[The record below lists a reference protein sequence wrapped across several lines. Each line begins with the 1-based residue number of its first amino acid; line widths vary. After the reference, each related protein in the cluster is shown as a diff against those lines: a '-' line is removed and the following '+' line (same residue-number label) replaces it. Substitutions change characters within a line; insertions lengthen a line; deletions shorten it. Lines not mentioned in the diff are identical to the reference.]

1 MKRII
6 LTALLL
12 ISLSLSAAAAS
23 YAITGRVVDDEGEPE
38 AFATLRLF
46 NASDTAK
53 AVTTGVTTDDG
64 IVKLTVATTG
74 EYILR
79 ISSVGRTDIRKEIS
93 VSSPVTDLG
102 TLIITT
108 NENLLSEVTVTAA
121 RPLVSKEID
130 RIGYDVQADEESRT
144 STLDE
149 TLRKVPLVSVDD
161 DGTIKVKGSSNFKIY
176 RNGKPNN
183 SFTNNAKDIFKA
195 IPASMIKKI
204 EVITEPGARE
214 DAEGVGAIL
223 NIVTMEAVSM
233 KGVMG
238 NVGIEASR
246 RNEIPGANLWL
257 SSQINKVTFSAYG
270 GYNRIAKGAS
280 RQRSVSEGTYEGTG
294 NMLRSESNSHSSGWV
309 NYFGLDGSYE
319 LDSLNLFTA
328 EFGGFSYTVNSFQ
341 SGVNSLLAYGSPIYS
356 YTSTSRINPM
366 SYLDFNGGLNYQ
378 RSTRRKGEQ
387 ITLSYLISTTNQRN
401 NSETEYTDAVN
412 MPVPYDGI
420 LSDFRLKFL
429 EQTAQADWSRVY
441 ADIHTLD
448 LGLKYIHRRNRSRT
462 NQDYLGI
469 NDIRYI
475 NFTHTTQVAAAYAD
489 YRLSLGRFGFRAGLR
504 YEYSRLSAKY
514 ADGSEPSFSSNLNDW
529 VPNAA
534 VSYSINDANTLK
546 LSYGTRIARPGIDYL
561 NPAVNESPN
570 STSQGNPR
578 LESGRNTS
586 LSLNYNLIGRKVNL
600 DFSAGYSFNNND
612 VVEVMTVRD
621 DHTYSSYA
629 NAGHNKSVNL
639 GLYFQWTVTSKT
651 NFMLNADATYEHFA
665 NPSLNITNGG
675 WSAFF
680 FANLT
685 QRLPWKLRAQGSV
698 MYWYGSTQ
706 GLYYNF
712 RSLGNVNYKL
722 SLQRSFLKEDR
733 LTVNLYVRNP
743 FHSKHPRFR
752 SSTVNSDFRNASYT
766 FRHQITDFGISISY
780 RFGSLNA
787 QVKKTAKTIQNDD
800 LSGRHSG
807 GGGGAGQDS
816 GSGM

>member
-1 MKRII
+1 MKRI
-6 LTALLL
+6 LTTALLL
-12 ISLSLSAAAAS
+12 LFLTLGAAAAS
-23 YAITGRVVDDEGEPE
+23 YVITGKVVDDAGEPE

-46 NASDTAK
+46 SISDTAK
-53 AVTTGVTTDDG
+53 TVTTGVTTDEG
-64 IVKLTVATTG
+64 NIKLSVSAPG
-74 EYILR
+74 QYLIK
-79 ISSVGRTDIRKEIS
+79 ISSVGRTDIRKEVNVNS
-93 VSSPVTDLG
+93 AVTDLG
-102 TLIITT
+102 TLTITT
-108 NENLLSEVTVTAA
+108 NENLLSEVTVTAT

-130 RIGYDVQADEESRT
+130 RIGYDVQADEESKT
-144 STLDE
+144 STLEE
-149 TLRKVPLVSVDD
+149 TLRKVPLVSIDD

-238 NVGIEASR
+238 NVGIDASR
-246 RNEIPGANLWL
+246 RSEIPGANLWL
-257 SSQINKVTFSAYG
+257 SSQINKVTFSAYA
-270 GYNRIAKGAS
+270 GYHRIAKGAS
-280 RQRSVSEGTYEGTG
+280 SNRSVSEGVYKDSG
-294 NMLRSESNSHSSGWV
+294 NMLRTESDSHNSGWV

-328 EFGGFSYTVNSFQ
+328 EFGGYYYTINSLQ
-341 SGVNSLLAYGSPIYS
+341 TATNALLAYGTPVYS
-356 YTSTSRINPM
+356 YNSIARVNPM
-366 SYLDFNGGLNYQ
+366 SYLDFNGGFNYQ
-378 RSTRRKGEQ
+378 RSTRRKGEL

-401 NSETEYTDAVN
+401 NSETEYIDAEN
-412 MPVPYDGI
+412 MPVPYSGI
-420 LSDFRLKFL
+420 ISDFRLKFL

-448 LGLKYIHRRNRSRT
+448 LGLKYIHRKNHSKT
-462 NQDYLGI
+462 KQDYLGI
-469 NDIRYI
+469 DDTRYI

-489 YRLSLGRFGFRAGLR
+489 YRLSVGRFGFRAGLR

-514 ADGSEPSFSSNLNDW
+514 ADGSEPSFASNLNDW

-621 DHTYSSYA
+621 DHIYSTYA

-639 GLYFQWTVTSKT
+639 GLYFQWTVTPKT
-651 NFMLNADATYEHFA
+651 NFMINADATYEHFA

-675 WSAFF
+675 WSTFF
-680 FANLT
+680 FANLS

-698 MYWYGSTQ
+698 MYWYGGPQ
-706 GLYYNF
+706 GLYNNF

-733 LTVNLYVRNP
+733 LTVNVYVRNP

-752 SSTVNSDFRNASYT
+752 SKSVNSSFQNTSYT
-766 FRHQITDFGISISY
+766 FRQQITDFGISISY
-780 RFGSLNA
+780 RFGTLNA

-800 LSGRHSG
+800 LNGRHSG
-807 GGGGAGQDS
+807 GGGGGGQDS
-816 GSGM
+816 DM